1 MLGFFFLKCCGF
13 WTLHIC
19 RMVDPPASPVEVA
32 KLFWHNSITAVAR
45 SGQKNRCFH
54 ATCQQWLFLLR
65 KTRHLKGLKGRFIG
79 FLRGL
84 NAHNMLRKITYSF
97 KDTNSPTK
105 YNKIE
110 IVIIAGCC
118 HNRRLRSLRRR
129 AVLWLSKVFLPFDTF
144 QHALYVTVNA
154 LSQPHS
160 YPYYK
165 HLNKIHVLSIQNL

>member
-1 MLGFFFLKCCGF
+1 MCGSYIFFSNPEIFLAMKWMLYGVRIMFLRENGMPSNKHIRYMGCSDTYLEHSVNAEIFFLKCCGF

-54 ATCQQWLFLLR
+54 ATCQQLLFLLR

-84 NAHNMLRKITYSF
+84 NALNMLQKITLCF
-97 KDTNSPTK
+97 KDT
-105 YNKIE
+105 KI
-110 IVIIAGCC
+110 
-118 HNRRLRSLRRR
+118 
-129 AVLWLSKVFLPFDTF
+129 
-144 QHALYVTVNA
+144 Q
-154 LSQPHS
+154 
-160 YPYYK
+160 
-165 HLNKIHVLSIQNL
+165 